1 MRGRTKEGEKIE
13 PQVTGTTA
21 TSVPWLRLTRKQVV
35 LVRMNILE
43 APRGLGSKL
52 ECARVPRMR
61 LCGNTCIHSCV
72 IPFHL

>member
-1 MRGRTKEGEKIE
+1 
-13 PQVTGTTA
+13 VTGTTA

-43 APRGLGSKL
+43 APRELGSKL

-61 LCGNTCIHSCV
+61 LWKYLYPLVSDSF
-72 IPFHL
+72 PFLKWFLLEHV